1 MTAIS
6 KVQLAGSQGG
16 VEAPGEPCGSPGVRA
31 GLSRRGIL
39 NNALGLAA
47 CTLLPPVLATPASAQ
62 GTGARGATAPD
73 TSGGVAT
80 AALPARPGPNP
91 GTWLVLLGTRGGPGI
106 DINHSQTASAVVVDG
121 RRYLIDCGYGAVRQ
135 LVASKVGYLQIS
147 TVFFTHLHD
156 DHTGDLAAL
165 LSYQWTNGKTTATDA
180 YGPYGTANL
189 IEAAVSLM
197 RTNVEIRTV
206 DEGRTVDPQ
215 RQFHGHDSPAT
226 ATPVQMF
233 KDDRVTVT
241 AVENTHYPERSK
253 AKMPYRSLALRMD
266 TRQRSLVFCGDTA
279 YSANVV
285 GLARGADLFVCEV
298 IDPAVLAQMRER
310 AQAEAAAG
318 NPNNIYRHVADTHS
332 SPADVARMA
341 SEAKVKTVVLNH
353 QVPGPAGSL
362 GYPVTGFIDAVRKGF
377 AGEVIVGQDLMV
389 L

>member
-1 MTAIS
+1 MTAILNVPS
-6 KVQLAGSQGG
+6 AGSQGG
-16 VEAPGEPCGSPGVRA
+16 LSAADEPCV
-31 GLSRRGIL
+31 SRRGIL

-47 CTLLPPVLATPASAQ
+47 CALLPPVLATPASAQ
-62 GTGARGATAPD
+62 GASAQGVGPRGAAAPD

-80 AALPARPGPNP
+80 AALPVRSGPDP
-91 GTWLVLLGTRGGPGI
+91 GTWLLLLGTRGGPGI

-135 LVASKVGYLQIS
+135 LVASNVGYLQIS

-180 YGPYGTANL
+180 YGPYGTAHL

-197 RTNVEIRTV
+197 QTNVEIRTV
-206 DEGRTVDPQ
+206 DEGRTVDPR
-215 RQFHGHDSPAT
+215 RQFHGHDSPAS

-233 KDDRVTVT
+233 KDDRVRVT
-241 AVENTHYPERSK
+241 AVENTHYPQRSK
-253 AKMPYRSLALRMD
+253 ARMPYRSLALRMD
-266 TRQRSLVFCGDTA
+266 TQQRSLVFCGDTA

-298 IDPAVLAQMRER
+298 IDPTVLELMRER
-310 AQAEAAAG
+310 AAAAAASG
-318 NPNNIYRHVADTHS
+318 NPNNIFRHVADTHS

-353 QVPGPAGSL
+353 QVPGPAGSI

-377 AGEVIVGQDLMV
+377 NGEVIVGQDLMV